1 MAVLELPDLRLS
13 YQRAG
18 SGLPLVLLHGW
29 PEWSGIWRHNL
40 PALAENFDVVAPDLR
55 NFGASVG
62 APARDVDHYVADLA
76 ALVDDLG
83 FERFGLVSHDVG
95 AFLAQDYAR
104 ANPHR
109 LAGLFFFDCPHFGI
123 GPRWVANGQLREIWY
138 QSFQQL
144 PLAADLV
151 GLSRDSCRLY
161 FRHFLQHW
169 ASNPHRFDDVLEEW
183 VDTFMQPGRIA
194 GGFRWYA
201 AANERRLKAMAG
213 DQPAAARIDVPA
225 YSLWGQDDPI
235 LRVDWQ
241 PTLTEVFSD
250 IALHQA
256 PDAGHFVAWET
267 PALANRAITT
277 FFVGRR

>member
-40 PALAENFDVVAPDLR
+40 PALAENFGVVAPDLR

-109 LAGLFFFDCPHFGI
+109 LARLFFSTAHISALAHAGSPMVNCGRFGI
-123 GPRWVANGQLREIWY
+123 
-138 QSFQQL
+138 
-144 PLAADLV
+144 
-151 GLSRDSCRLY
+151 
-161 FRHFLQHW
+161 
-169 ASNPHRFDDVLEEW
+169 
-183 VDTFMQPGRIA
+183 
-194 GGFRWYA
+194 
-201 AANERRLKAMAG
+201 KAFNNF
-213 DQPAAARIDVPA
+213 P
-225 YSLWGQDDPI
+225 
-235 LRVDWQ
+235 
-241 PTLTEVFSD
+241 
-250 IALHQA
+250 
-256 PDAGHFVAWET
+256 
-267 PALANRAITT
+267 
-277 FFVGRR
+277 